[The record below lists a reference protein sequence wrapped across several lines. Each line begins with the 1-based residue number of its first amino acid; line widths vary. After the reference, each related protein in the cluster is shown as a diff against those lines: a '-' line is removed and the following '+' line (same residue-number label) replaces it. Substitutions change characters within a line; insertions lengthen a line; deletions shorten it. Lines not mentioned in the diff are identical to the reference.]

1 MSNFER
7 VDVWGC
13 SLEHSA
19 VPRLQDGVLSSRSV
33 SESLQISEGE
43 AESGDSGSKLDF
55 SGDSPSRPNSDIA
68 DVSLSSPRALLLR
81 LCCPGLLCITALCP
95 PEPFPW
101 ENLLVS
107 ENKCWGFIQDWI
119 IPASIPVTRQR
130 KMDAASCSKPICQL
144 EHLWREYSS
153 CSTVTLKGNLK
164 SFFYQTSFNSCSSKG
179 SWCAHSLVCAP
190 VLSLAA

>member
-1 MSNFER
+1 M
-7 VDVWGC
+7 
-13 SLEHSA
+13 
-19 VPRLQDGVLSSRSV
+19 PRLQDGVLSSRSV

-144 EHLWREYSS
+144 EKGIFQLQHCDSERESEI
-153 CSTVTLKGNLK
+153 LLLPNQL
-164 SFFYQTSFNSCSSKG
+164 QLLLQQRL
-179 SWCAHSLVCAP
+179 LVC
-190 VLSLAA
+190 SLISVCSCALPCCLILN

>member
-1 MSNFER
+1 M
-7 VDVWGC
+7 
-13 SLEHSA
+13 
-19 VPRLQDGVLSSRSV
+19 PRLQDGVLSSRSV

-81 LCCPGLLCITALCP
+81 VCCPGLLCITALCP

-107 ENKCWGFIQDWI
+107 ETG
-119 IPASIPVTRQR
+119 
-130 KMDAASCSKPICQL
+130 
-144 EHLWREYSS
+144 REYMLGVYPGLDYPGINPCNQTEKDG
-153 CSTVTLKGNLK
+153 CSILLKTHLPIRASLKGIFQLQHCDSERESEILLLPNQL
-164 SFFYQTSFNSCSSKG
+164 QLLLQQRL
-179 SWCAHSLVCAP
+179 LVCSLISVCSCALP
-190 VLSLAA
+190 CCLSLN